1 MFMFWPTRCTPRCP
15 YIENAKSFI
24 SELGNPYDH
33 ILLDK
38 KGFISIDIGAY
49 GVPETYV
56 IDNTNNKIIKK
67 YLGPID
73 EFILEEIINILNS
86 WKKFLH

>member
-1 MFMFWPTRCTPRCP
+1 MSSLLKTSDGGEQKKR
-15 YIENAKSFI
+15 ENV
-24 SELGNPYDH
+24 GDTH
-33 ILLDK
+33 
-38 KGFISIDIGAY
+38 
-49 GVPETYV
+49 
-56 IDNTNNKIIKK
+56 KIIKK